1 MLLSDDSAA
10 IAAIVK
16 ITFLTNYGK
25 HGDFLYDSSD
35 ITIWT
40 TVEICTAIM
49 AANIPCLKPLFR
61 TLFDGTSAA
70 QRYGSNYKGYI
81 RNPGD
86 SKHKPSSHVG
96 TGTGQFEM
104 YNNRTNYTSDVRAV
118 GLSSTGSEESILK
131 GVRSDGGITKTTAV
145 FVSSESEHGDPNR
158 P

>member
-1 MLLSDDSAA
+1 VPFFPSGSAA
-10 IAAIVK
+10 VAAIVK

-49 AANIPCLKPLFR
+49 AANIPCLKPLFK
-61 TLFDGTSAA
+61 TLFDGTSVA

-81 RNPGD
+81 RNND
-86 SKHKPSSHVG
+86 SKH
-96 TGTGQFEM
+96 
-104 YNNRTNYTSDVRAV
+104 RTNTHGGSQTGEFELYDRTNFTSDVRAG

-131 GVRSDGGITKTTAV
+131 GTRLDGITKTTDV
-145 FVSSESEHGDPNR
+145 FVSTESEHGDNIR
-158 P
+158 PL